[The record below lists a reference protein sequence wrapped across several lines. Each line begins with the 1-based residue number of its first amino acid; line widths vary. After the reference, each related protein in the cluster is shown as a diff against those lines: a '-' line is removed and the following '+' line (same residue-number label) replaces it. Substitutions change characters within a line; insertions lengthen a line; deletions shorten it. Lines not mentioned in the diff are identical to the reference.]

1 MAAIRNIPAPAGAV
15 YVPPLVMVPPPA
27 PSRTTQV
34 TGWLPVNVTDWPRDT
49 VTGEGGTIVMG
60 GGPSG
65 GCGAEMDEAVT
76 LLLVPTLLIAVSR
89 YVYTLFA
96 VVVPSLT

>member
-1 MAAIRNIPAPAGAV
+1 
-15 YVPPLVMVPPPA
+15 
-27 PSRTTQV
+27 
-34 TGWLPVNVTDWPRDT
+34 
-49 VTGEGGTIVMG
+49 
-60 GGPSG
+60 
-65 GCGAEMDEAVT
+65 MDEAVT